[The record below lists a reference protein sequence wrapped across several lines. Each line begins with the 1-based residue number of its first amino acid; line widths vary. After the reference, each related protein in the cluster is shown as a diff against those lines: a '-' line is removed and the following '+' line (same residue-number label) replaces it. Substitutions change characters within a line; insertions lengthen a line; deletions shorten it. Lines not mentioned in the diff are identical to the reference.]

1 MKLFHFRFGLTFLL
15 GVFVLHSSILSQDI
29 ELLEERTMHGVEL
42 YAQNNTSD
50 DLDITITA
58 TLTGFT
64 TPDKNPA
71 NLILK
76 KNSKQKVFTF
86 NAPMGVSCE
95 YQTSVSYKKLRK
107 LTPASQA
114 SQSRT
119 TAIQMNTNKINVFTQ
134 DGCGRCEYVV
144 KYLTDMNIPFVEL
157 NTTIHDPNQ
166 ALMFQKLG
174 EAGFEGNSVQ
184 MPVVW
189 NKGKLEYNIND
200 LPKWVKT
207 LK

>member
-1 MKLFHFRFGLTFLL
+1 MCNFKYLLSLCLSICFFHISLL
-15 GVFVLHSSILSQDI
+15 AQDI
-29 ELLEERTMHGVEL
+29 ELIEERTMYGVDL
-42 YAQNNTSD
+42 YAQNNTND

-76 KNSKQKVFTF
+76 KNSKQKVFTL

-107 LTPASQA
+107 LMPGAVTN
-114 SQSRT
+114 QSRT

-134 DGCGRCEYVV
+134 DGCGRCEYVI

-166 ALMFQKLG
+166 ALMFEKLG
-174 EAGFEGNSVQ
+174 EAGFDGNSVQ

-189 NKGKLEYNIND
+189 YKGKLEYNIKD
-200 LPKWVKT
+200 LTKWVQT